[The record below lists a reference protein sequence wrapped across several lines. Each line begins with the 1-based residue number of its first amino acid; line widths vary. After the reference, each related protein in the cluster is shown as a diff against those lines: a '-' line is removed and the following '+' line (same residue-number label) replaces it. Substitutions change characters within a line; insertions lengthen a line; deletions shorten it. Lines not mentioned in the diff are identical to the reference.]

1 MPNNLA
7 AFPRLVA
14 ARAAEKVV
22 TKWWEKETPNMR
34 SIDGIQELVDA
45 LVSGVPRS
53 RTALAETPAETPL
66 KQQLALLLPIIRC
79 AQCGDCLLLCLG
91 MRLPR
96 NRLQVSGPPATACLL
111 PTGRCWRR
119 PGHS

>member
-45 LVSGVPRS
+45 LVSGVPRVPNRPCRDPS
-53 RTALAETPAETPL
+53 RDTAQAAVG
-66 KQQLALLLPIIRC
+66 AVV
-79 AQCGDCLLLCLG
+79 A
-91 MRLPR
+91 
-96 NRLQVSGPPATACLL
+96 N
-111 PTGRCWRR
+111 
-119 PGHS
+119 HSVCTVR